1 MADLTTLANVKA
13 WMAITGSADDAL
25 LSRLITAASAYIE
38 SWLNRRFAIATY
50 SELRDGSGA
59 DSICVKNYPIIS
71 VQNVTIN
78 GVPIVAASDPQGIG
92 YLVNEPGTAIYLRGY
107 AFLRDRL
114 NVSLTYTAGFSAIP
128 PDIEQA
134 CIDLISLRYK
144 ERDRIGQVSKSL
156 AGETVTFSQR
166 DLSETTRTLLN
177 NYKRVILL

>member
-13 WMAITGSADDAL
+13 WMAVSGNADDVL
-25 LSRLITAASAYIE
+25 LARLITAASAYIE

-59 DSICVKNYPIIS
+59 DSICVKNYPITS

-78 GVPIVAASDPQGIG
+78 GVPIVAASGPQGMG
-92 YLVNEPGTAIYLRGY
+92 YLINDSGTAICLRGY
-107 AFLRDRL
+107 AFLRDRF

-128 PDIEQA
+128 PDVEQA
-134 CIDLISLRYK
+134 CIDLVSLRYK
-144 ERDRIGQVSKSL
+144 ERDRIGQISKSL
-156 AGETVTFSQR
+156 AGETVAFSQK
-166 DLSETTRTLLN
+166 DLSEATRTLLN